1 MVARVAERFV
11 QPLADFS
18 QAQTFKV
25 EQGESLALNLGELS
39 KRFLKS
45 RPVELRPDLTIEICL
60 SR

>member
-18 QAQTFKV
+18 QTQTFKV
-25 EQGESLALNLGELS
+25 EQGESLALNPGELS